1 MLKKFLSKFFINIK
15 KIINYPRVKIRY
27 LLFDYKKLLGT
38 FSTLSI
44 AEQKK
49 KLIELIKIENFLIL
63 QDLINTRRKKSL
75 NKLFNNLLRD
85 NYKKIIFVYIYSYLV
100 NICEYRLSK
109 FFFELLCKSINKN
122 SLFYYQICTLNKQN
136 IKDFKIFSK
145 SIKFFFLYNF
155 LFFKNEKN
163 YIDTIL
169 RFNNLK
175 KKKINLNILDNQFKE
190 YVAGKELSILGPLA
204 NKISLK
210 NKKLNNSLIIRF
222 KNNNFLKKSDY
233 SPNIIYLNGSA
244 SKAYYKK
251 KNYILKKKK
260 LTWVI
265 YIHKHLYKMYYK
277 KNRLKHRFA
286 DNTAANLFTCFTELN
301 LLQKVIFDLI
311 LFNPKKISLY
321 NFDIKLSKNTKIG
334 YGVYDTLKKQK
345 KIKMSFLHN
354 QIIMFDFINFF
365 YREKKINLDKRLKK
379 IITSGKDNYLKQ
391 LELTWKQKIS

>member
-38 FSTLSI
+38 FSTLSF

-109 FFFELLCKSINKN
+109 IFFELLCKSINKN

-190 YVAGKELSILGPLA
+190 YVAGKELSIL
-204 NKISLK
+204 
-210 NKKLNNSLIIRF
+210 
-222 KNNNFLKKSDY
+222 
-233 SPNIIYLNGSA
+233 
-244 SKAYYKK
+244 
-251 KNYILKKKK
+251 
-260 LTWVI
+260 
-265 YIHKHLYKMYYK
+265 
-277 KNRLKHRFA
+277 
-286 DNTAANLFTCFTELN
+286 
-301 LLQKVIFDLI
+301 
-311 LFNPKKISLY
+311 
-321 NFDIKLSKNTKIG
+321 
-334 YGVYDTLKKQK
+334 
-345 KIKMSFLHN
+345 
-354 QIIMFDFINFF
+354 
-365 YREKKINLDKRLKK
+365 
-379 IITSGKDNYLKQ
+379 
-391 LELTWKQKIS
+391 